1 MAGKVGET
9 LRRRAVKPA
18 SAGRCPVVAYGF
30 AGAQQATALRGGESA
45 GAWRE
50 ASFMPREVLRLA
62 WMEGVRD
69 GPRRYEF
76 RDFRESGE

>member
-1 MAGKVGET
+1 MARGVWGT
-9 LRRRAVKPA
+9 LRPRAVKPA
-18 SAGRCPVVAYGF
+18 SAGRCR
-30 AGAQQATALRGGESA
+30 ATALRGDEPA
-45 GAWRE
+45 GVWRE